1 MHEHIY
7 ICGPFWHKTTLK
19 LLSENELKSAHIVY
33 CLNLLLQI
41 LNQYH
46 NQFQTI
52 KLQTLV
58 FLMDCWVIL
67 LKSDTQNQKI
77 NRHDK

>member
-7 ICGPFWHKTTLK
+7 ICGLFWRKTTLK
-19 LLSENELKSAHIVY
+19 LLSGKERISAHIVY
-33 CLNLLLQI
+33 CLLILLQI

-52 KLQTLV
+52 KL
-58 FLMDCWVIL
+58 
-67 LKSDTQNQKI
+67 
-77 NRHDK
+77 